1 MNPLKLFRIYQKA
14 DKVVSLI
21 EEGTKSYE
29 RTQSMSKSLFASK
42 TFWFNILTAVV
53 DLTGVLPLP
62 QGVATTIASVGNIAL
77 RTITSDPVHI
87 VPPK

>member
-29 RTQSMSKSLFASK
+29 RTQSMSKSLFVSK

-62 QGVATTIASVGNIAL
+62 QGVATTIASVGNIAI